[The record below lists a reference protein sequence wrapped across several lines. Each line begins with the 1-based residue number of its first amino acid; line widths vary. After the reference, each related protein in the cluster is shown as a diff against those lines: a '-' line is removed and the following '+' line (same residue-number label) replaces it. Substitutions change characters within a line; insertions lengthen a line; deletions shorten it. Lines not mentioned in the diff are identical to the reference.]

1 MGHKKTNTN
10 KEHHIKKQNKNI
22 EQNTDPYKNLVNSGA
37 SERLAVPASC
47 RTPVMLFIVNDMY
60 IEYSGFH
67 TNGFNQDTHICFTHY
82 NFAQYFQDSIYWTQ
96 PIKTSSFFRENKFRF
111 IIFIKIKKVC
121 SPPHYFCLEN
131 PKNKNFFLLWP
142 KCNFPTFS
150 INSVG
155 SIV

>member
-67 TNGFNQDTHICFTHY
+67 TNGFSQDTHICFTH
-82 NFAQYFQDSIYWTQ
+82 FAQYFQDIIYWTQ
-96 PIKTSSFFRENKFRF
+96 PIKTSSFCEKKIILLHHFHKTNNNNNLLARF
-111 IIFIKIKKVC
+111 TIFVWKIRRTRI
-121 SPPHYFCLEN
+121 
-131 PKNKNFFLLWP
+131 FLAWP
-142 KCNFPTFS
+142 KYFA
-150 INSVG
+150 IK
-155 SIV
+155 